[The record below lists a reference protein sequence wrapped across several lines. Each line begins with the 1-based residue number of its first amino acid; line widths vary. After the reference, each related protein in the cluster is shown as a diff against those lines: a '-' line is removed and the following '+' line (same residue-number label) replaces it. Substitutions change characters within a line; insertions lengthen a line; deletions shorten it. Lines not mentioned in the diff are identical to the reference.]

1 MAENGRYYQIEGEK
15 ATAENID
22 YVLSDLTEMLVDGP
36 DDPNKVAVIYEEVQD
51 PEDPNDRPHF
61 RFGEAGSEIPGDD
74 NQIVVADGEGNAKAN
89 VAKFHIENEI
99 EGESPNTKTIAKIIA
114 KNNQYVT
121 FGSDV
126 EIGNQTYWGT
136 AKKKATLTL
145 RGAPQIIMESYNG
158 SPILSASGRGI
169 IEMVGENLFSPQ
181 NSIQTAYSRSNGSG
195 ARINGLSWLA
205 DNVYKGYDSPFR
217 DSYVLKDDGYVY
229 PYLHFANSSTL
240 IMEGASMIKTSH
252 GAAMEL
258 SGNATFKIIGGGRGI
273 ESTIQPYP
281 SNIYQTCVQFLPGS
295 FLQLSSEDNTYGPG
309 IYMVVGSKK
318 DDNSGNNSQ
327 IILSNQFNHNN
338 NGSPVAF
345 CDSLPGIMKTTG
357 SGFEPTSL
365 IKFYSDRTF
374 ASRNFVREKLINKDY
389 APGTIYNQLS
399 NIYAP
404 TLALQG
410 KSSIIIGDTGR
421 FGARI
426 ATIGA
431 LEVDWTTKGEVGI
444 KRGCGDN
451 ALELW
456 DITTES
462 GAKQH
467 IKFGTAEGGDTAIAI
482 EFMGSTSI
490 KFCPENVFGVSITPR
505 NTDIICQWKNL
516 EGIFE
521 TQDGFIQVEGNSHF
535 ESWDNTKIIMRG
547 SNVNV
552 LEPNKYTNGPR
563 ISITGTTSTD
573 CTGMTYEQLLGK
585 LTDSQRIDLNL
596 ALKPSFSSIAKMRVT
611 GGSATSTEYYSKRY
625 RVKAGPFSINKK
637 NDSVSSSN
645 FVFSFHSPDDYSNIT
660 SVQNSEGYKDV
671 VKSLYGENA
680 VVSSADFAKT
690 RTSWGYYYYINA
702 NITNIELTFNTAT
715 NYPVGTSWSNV
726 SDDDK
731 AGLTRLDDTSQAEI
745 TSIEVRPDMVYNT
758 SIADYTYYT
767 GTHLGEDWSEPV
779 LATDGPVNQMY
790 GSPNL
795 CMRGKFSLGLQGTS
809 SYQSSQIYTNY
820 NIANPIETYDP
831 TLSQEELISQFIK
844 GADYAKFEAWT
855 QLMVSKIFPIRDYY
869 FDHITSFT
877 VGKNSINIGA
887 GFEYKKLS
895 SSTIPHN
902 PTFEMIGD
910 SELRI
915 ANGISITTDIIN
927 GESVVK
933 ISNPEGSVSFSM
945 SELKALKALL
955 V

>member
-22 YVLSDLTEMLVDGP
+22 YVLSDLTEMLADGP
-36 DDPNKVAVIYEEVQD
+36 DDPNKVVVIYEKVQD

-181 NSIQTAYSRSNGSG
+181 SSIQTAYSRSNGSG

-205 DNVYKGYDSPFR
+205 DIVYKGYNSPFR

-258 SGNATFKIIGGGRGI
+258 SGNATFKIIGGGVEG
-273 ESTIQPYP
+273 TNYP

-318 DDNSGNNSQ
+318 YNNSGNNSQ

-338 NGSPVAF
+338 DGSPATF
-345 CDSLPGIMKTTG
+345 CHSLSGIMETTG
-357 SGFEPTSL
+357 SGFQPTYL
-365 IKFYSDRTF
+365 INFCSDITF
-374 ASRNFVREKLINKDY
+374 ASRNFVRYKLINKDY

-410 KSSIIIGDTGR
+410 KSSIIIGDTGS

-444 KRGCGDN
+444 KRGCDEN

-456 DITTES
+456 DITTGN

-467 IKFGTAEGGDTAIAI
+467 IKFGTAERGDTAIAI

-505 NTDIICQWKNL
+505 NTDIVCQWKNL

-573 CTGMTYEQLLGK
+573 CTGMTYEQLLRK
-585 LTDSQRIDLNL
+585 LTDYQRIDLNL

-611 GGSATSTEYYSKRY
+611 GGSATSTEYYEKKY
-625 RVKAGPFSINKK
+625 RATAYPFGINKK
-637 NDSVSSSN
+637 SGSTSSSN
-645 FVFSFHSPDDYSNIT
+645 YMFYFASSNQYT
-660 SVQNSEGYKDV
+660 STSEIQNSSEFA
-671 VKSLYGENA
+671 NA
-680 VVSSADFAKT
+680 V
-690 RTSWGYYYYINA
+690 TSRYGAGAGAVVDNISWKRESRWGSYYYYINA
-702 NITNIELTFNTAT
+702 NITNITLTFNTAT

-731 AGLTRLDDTSQAEI
+731 ADLTQLNDTSQAEI
-745 TSIEVRPDMVYNT
+745 TSIEVRPDMIYNT

-809 SYQSSQIYTNY
+809 SCQSSQIYTDY
-820 NIANPIETYDP
+820 NIENPIETYDP

-945 SELKALKALL
+945 SELKALKTLL